1 MIRGIELP
9 MVIDTRSAHSIPL
22 APTHSLLPLS
32 LKDDEQISTALGYV
46 VHLLSLASKYLQ
58 VSSGKAHPSLT
69 CPDPSPL
76 RSYLQLLPLHDP

>member
-9 MVIDTRSAHSIPL
+9 MVIDTRSGTLDPSRSPF
-22 APTHSLLPLS
+22 TLPLS